1 MKSLLS
7 FLFLVGLILNVTA
20 QERNIQHLDN
30 LLTQWHQAASEADFE
45 TYTNLMTADA
55 VFIGTDA
62 TENWKG
68 QAFRDFAKPYF
79 DRGKAWSFSKLER
92 HIFFNTEE
100 NTAWFDELLSTQMGI
115 CRGSGVLLQTES
127 GWKIAHYVLS
137 IAVPN
142 EHVDALTKLKQTQ
155 DQQLIEKL
163 KNN

>member
-1 MKSLLS
+1 MKSILRLLLS
-7 FLFLVGLILNVTA
+7 LIFSVHLTA
-20 QERNIQHLDN
+20 QERNVQHLDN

-45 TYTNLMTADA
+45 TYTNLMTSEA

-92 HIFFNTEE
+92 HIFFNAAE

-115 CRGSGVLLQTES
+115 CRGSGVLIQTDA

-142 EHVDALTKLKQTQ
+142 EHVDALTKLKQTN